1 MSKTYTIT
9 LPDNLEQALNK
20 ALNQTQQTPEETIL
34 QLLTQSLTPTA
45 PPPDPKTDPLH
56 QLIGCID
63 TDIPDIAENHDH
75 YIGQALYE
83 EMHRDE

>member
-9 LPDNLEQALNK
+9 LPDNLEQALNQT
-20 ALNQTQQTPEETIL
+20 LNQTQQTPEETIL
-34 QLLTQSLTPTA
+34 QLLTQSLAPA
-45 PPPDPKTDPLH
+45 PPHPETDPLF

-63 TDIPDIAENHDH
+63 SDIPDIAENHDY